1 MGRRTSVRYVTNPA
15 TGQTGRTGVDR
26 DASTD
31 AITRAWN
38 NAPPETFRVRWT
50 GFLVVTQPG
59 VYTFATSSDD
69 GSAVAIDGERVVDNT
84 GDHGL
89 VTKTGRVQL
98 GRGPHLVLVD
108 YLQAGGLYAMTWSWG
123 ARTLPC
129 RRYPRGRCGHGA
141 PASGERTPFA
151 SSIRCS

>member
-1 MGRRTSVRYVTNPA
+1 MRRSVVLAVLVAFAAITVARTALKWDAGLRSEYVTNPA

-59 VYTFATSSDD
+59 VYTFATSSDE
-69 GSAVAIDGERVVDNT
+69 VETV
-84 GDHGL
+84 
-89 VTKTGRVQL
+89 
-98 GRGPHLVLVD
+98 
-108 YLQAGGLYAMTWSWG
+108 
-123 ARTLPC
+123 
-129 RRYPRGRCGHGA
+129 
-141 PASGERTPFA
+141 
-151 SSIRCS
+151 

>member
-1 MGRRTSVRYVTNPA
+1 SVVLAALVAFAAVTVARTALKWDAGLRSEDVTNPA

-26 DASTD
+26 DASTA

-38 NAPPETFRVRWT
+38 NAPPETFRARWT

-59 VYTFATSSDD
+59 VYTFATESDD

-89 VTKTGRVQL
+89 VTKTRTHPL
-98 GRGPHLVLVD
+98 GRGRAP
-108 YLQAGGLYAMTWSWG
+108 GL
-123 ARTLPC
+123 
-129 RRYPRGRCGHGA
+129 PR
-141 PASGERTPFA
+141 
-151 SSIRCS
+151 